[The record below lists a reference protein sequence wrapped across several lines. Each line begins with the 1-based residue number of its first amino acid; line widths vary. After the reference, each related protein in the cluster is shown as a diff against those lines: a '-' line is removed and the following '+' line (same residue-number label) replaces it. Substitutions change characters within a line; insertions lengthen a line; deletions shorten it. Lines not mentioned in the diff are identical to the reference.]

1 MRNACRIFVLYVK
14 GETFGRPVRMVC
26 GKMKTVV
33 KEMWYVCFVC
43 CFYLAVGRTSTK
55 YPQSQRNVS
64 LLKEK
69 IPTRKKIYV

>member
-1 MRNACRIFVLYVK
+1 MRNACRIFVLYMK
-14 GETFGRPVRMVC
+14 GETFGRPVRMVY

-33 KEMWYVCFVC
+33 KEMWYVCFVY

-55 YPQSQRNVS
+55 YPQSQGNVS

>member
-1 MRNACRIFVLYVK
+1 
-14 GETFGRPVRMVC
+14 
-26 GKMKTVV
+26 MKTVV
-33 KEMWYVCFVC
+33 KEMWYVGFVY

-69 IPTRKKIYV
+69 IPTRQKICV